1 MKLILKEDVRN
12 LGFKNEIVD
21 VKPGYGRNFLI
32 PKGMG
37 VLATPSAL
45 KMHEE
50 SLRQQAAKLE
60 AFKAEAQ
67 KRADKLEGAK
77 VELSAKT
84 SSTGSLYG
92 SITIAMVADELEA
105 QGYEINRKMIE
116 MPGIKEIGEYVAKIR
131 LHKDVAV
138 EVPVIVTSEN
148 PEDLE
153 LPREEEKPAETE
165 EETPATPEEQDEQ
178 EGEEVAAEANTDEA
192 AE

>member
-50 SLRQQAAKLE
+50 TLRQQAEKLE
-60 AFKAEAQ
+60 AFKAEAE
-67 KRADKLEGAK
+67 KRAEKLSGAK

-92 SITIAMVADELEA
+92 SITTTMVADELEA

-116 MPGIKEIGEYVAKIR
+116 MPGIKEIGHYVAKVR

-153 LPREEEKPAETE
+153 IEQKEETPA

-178 EGEEVAAEANTDEA
+178 EGEETAAEANSTDEA

>member
-45 KMHEE
+45 KIHEE
-50 SLRQQAAKLE
+50 NLRQQADKLE
-60 AFKAEAQ
+60 AFKAEAE
-67 KRADKLEGAK
+67 KRAEKLSGAK

-92 SITIAMVADELEA
+92 SITTTMVADELEA

-116 MPGIKEIGEYVAKIR
+116 MTGIKEIGQYVAKVR

-153 LPREEEKPAETE
+153 ITKKEDEQEV
-165 EETPATPEEQDEQ
+165 TPATAEEIEEQ
-178 EGEEVAAEANTDEA
+178 EGEEAAAEANSTEEA

>member
-32 PKGMG
+32 PKGMA
-37 VLATPSAL
+37 VLATESAL
-45 KMHEE
+45 RSHEE
-50 SLRQQAAKLE
+50 NLRQQAGKLE

-67 KRADKLEGAK
+67 KHADKLSGAK

-92 SITIAMVADELEA
+92 SITTTMVADELEA

-116 MPGIKEIGEYVAKIR
+116 MPGIKEIGEYIAKIR
-131 LHKDVAV
+131 FHKDIAV

-153 LPREEEKPAETE
+153 LPKEEEKPAEEPVAASE
-165 EETPATPEEQDEQ
+165 EEQ
-178 EGEEVAAEANTDEA
+178 EGEDAAAESNEA
-192 AE
+192 ESAE